1 MTGALIPNV
10 GHGRRATAVG
20 LLLLWQVIALGTDWP
35 QYRGAATD
43 GVSPDPIAT
52 NWGPTGP
59 PVVWRNQSV
68 SNGFSCIVVSQGRAF
83 AMMSKDDGNGYFEYC
98 VAWDAATGTNIWA
111 TPVAPAPWDPG
122 VNYNGGDGTGP
133 YNTGDG
139 PRSTP
144 SVQDGRVFVLSGGLQ
159 LVCLNATNGSIL
171 WSDDLIATYG
181 GSTIGWDNCASP
193 CVDNDLI
200 FVNLNSSPNEENL
213 VAFRTIDGTMAWSS
227 ENEAVTHTTP
237 IITTLSGI
245 RQVIFA
251 TQSGLVSLNRT
262 NGNFLWKF
270 TYPFDPIDTSMGA
283 GPVVYSNIVY
293 CTAAYARGAAAAR
306 ITFTNSVWT
315 VTELYFKGD
324 FNHSSI
330 WMTPVCHQGY
340 IYTLCG
346 ENSTFLYP
354 PLNCIEL
361 STGDLKWSVPNFGM
375 GGLILVHSNLLV
387 LTENGQL
394 VLVQTNPNAYTELA
408 RYQAFQ
414 FSSAAPG
421 KCWQHPTF
429 SNGRIYAHST
439 REAISL
445 DVSVPVQPP
454 LKLLAPRFLNST
466 QWQLTVSTADGTPIN
481 SNRLAK
487 IEVRATNSLAPS
499 PVFWPKL
506 TNQLVLAT
514 DGMARLTN
522 TVAAGQLRRYFIAVE
537 PP

>member
-1 MTGALIPNV
+1 
-10 GHGRRATAVG
+10 
-20 LLLLWQVIALGTDWP
+20 
-35 QYRGAATD
+35 
-43 GVSPDPIAT
+43 
-52 NWGPTGP
+52 
-59 PVVWRNQSV
+59 
-68 SNGFSCIVVSQGRAF
+68 
-83 AMMSKDDGNGYFEYC
+83 
-98 VAWDAATGTNIWA
+98 
-111 TPVAPAPWDPG
+111 
-122 VNYNGGDGTGP
+122 
-133 YNTGDG
+133 
-139 PRSTP
+139 
-144 SVQDGRVFVLSGGLQ
+144 
-159 LVCLNATNGSIL
+159 
-171 WSDDLIATYG
+171 
-181 GSTIGWDNCASP
+181 
-193 CVDNDLI
+193 
-200 FVNLNSSPNEENL
+200 
-213 VAFRTIDGTMAWSS
+213 
-227 ENEAVTHTTP
+227 
-237 IITTLSGI
+237 
-245 RQVIFA
+245 
-251 TQSGLVSLNRT
+251 
-262 NGNFLWKF
+262 
-270 TYPFDPIDTSMGA
+270 
-283 GPVVYSNIVY
+283 
-293 CTAAYARGAAAAR
+293 
-306 ITFTNSVWT
+306 
-315 VTELYFKGD
+315 
-324 FNHSSI
+324 
-330 WMTPVCHQGY
+330 
-340 IYTLCG
+340 
-346 ENSTFLYP
+346 
-354 PLNCIEL
+354 
-361 STGDLKWSVPNFGM
+361 M